1 MLVNDVNGPA
11 FDFSRVLR
19 PTSIG
24 YVAFTVL
31 ALPSHI
37 INRLAQKLESA
48 LDPVA
53 ATVAL
58 ALASLALVL
67 ALVSTAVALTLALA
81 LTLTILSCALVLLAL
96 ALVLVLTLTLT
107 LVAVL
112 VALAAIASLV
122 AAVVT
127 AIVVAVSS
135 IGSLSRIRDK
145 SLKRCYFQ
153 VHYDRNEKSTHRKW
167 HWHPHYRPQHQQ
179 PGSPR

>member
-96 ALVLVLTLTLT
+96 ALVPAGAIMAGTL
-107 LVAVL
+107 A
-112 VALAAIASLV
+112 LV

-145 SLKRCYFQ
+145 S
-153 VHYDRNEKSTHRKW
+153 
-167 HWHPHYRPQHQQ
+167 
-179 PGSPR
+179 

>member
-1 MLVNDVNGPA
+1 MFTLRPSLLISSSPYVTKRVYTLLINDVNGPA

-37 INRLAQKLESA
+37 INRLAQELESA

-67 ALVSTAVALTLALA
+67 ALVSTAIALTLALA

-96 ALVLVLTLTLT
+96 ALALVLVLTLTLT

-112 VALAAIASLV
+112 VALVAIASLV

-127 AIVVAVSS
+127 AVVVAVSS

-145 SLKRCYFQ
+145 S
-153 VHYDRNEKSTHRKW
+153 
-167 HWHPHYRPQHQQ
+167 
-179 PGSPR
+179 